1 MPIKL
6 RRVYLDTIRE
16 RYKNAPKSIK
26 KIILDEFCQVCG
38 YSRKYAIRILNR
50 QIEPRVN
57 RPGPK
62 PKYGPVVTNHL
73 RTLWL
78 AMNRMCSKKMVV
90 AIPLWLEFYKEADS
104 SLKNQLLQMSASTID
119 RYLKPFKQPFKKGI
133 STTSPSMIKNR
144 IPIKLLDGDVT
155 EPGFV
160 ESDTVAHCGD
170 SASGPFNSSLTVTD
184 LYSGW
189 TENRALGAK
198 TAEQVKTQLEKI
210 EEHLPFML
218 QGFAADSGSEFINE
232 ELEGYLKNR
241 LKPVEFVRRRPYKK
255 NDNAH
260 VEQKNWTH
268 VRELFGYQRFDHPD
282 DVAKMNEIYQAYW
295 NPLWNFFNP
304 VMKLKKKTR
313 VGGRII
319 KEYDEPKTPM
329 QRLLESPHLPS
340 HQKRKLK
347 EKFSL
352 KNPFYLKEQLDKKLK
367 EFFESVD
374 KRNRKLTGS

>member
-1 MPIKL
+1 
-6 RRVYLDTIRE
+6 V
-16 RYKNAPKSIK
+16 
-26 KIILDEFCQVCG
+26 
-38 YSRKYAIRILNR
+38 
-50 QIEPRVN
+50 
-57 RPGPK
+57 
-62 PKYGPVVTNHL
+62 NHL

-78 AMNRMCSKKMVV
+78 AMNKMCSKKMVV
-90 AIPLWLEFYKEADS
+90 AIPLWLEFYKDAD
-104 SLKNQLLQMSASTID
+104 KTIKDQLNQMSASTID
-119 RYLKPFKQPFKKGI
+119 RYLKPFKQPLNKGI

-144 IPIKLLDGDVT
+144 IPIKLLDEEVK

-184 LYSGW
+184 LYSAW

-198 TAEQVKTQLEKI
+198 TAEQVMIQLKKI
-210 EEHLPFML
+210 EEGLPFML
-218 QGFAADSGSEFINE
+218 LGFASDSGSEFINE
-232 ELEGYLKNR
+232 QLETHLKNR

-282 DVAKMNEIYQAYW
+282 DIAKMNEIYQAYW
-295 NPLWNFFNP
+295 NPLWNYFTP

-313 VGGRII
+313 IGGRLI

-329 QRLLESPHLPS
+329 QRLLESPHLPN
-340 HQKRKLK
+340 HQKRALK
-347 EKFSL
+347 ENFSL

-374 KRNRKLTGS
+374 KRSSKLTGS

>member
-26 KIILDEFCQVCG
+26 QIILNEFCQVCG

-62 PKYGPVVTNHL
+62 PKYGPVVVNHL

-78 AMNRMCSKKMVV
+78 AMNKMCSKKMVV
-90 AIPLWLEFYKEADS
+90 AIPLWLEFYKDAD
-104 SLKNQLLQMSASTID
+104 KTIKDQLNQMSASTID
-119 RYLKPFKQPFKKGI
+119 RYLKPFKQPLNKGI

-144 IPIKLLDGDVT
+144 IPIKLLDEEVK

-184 LYSGW
+184 LYSAW

-198 TAEQVKTQLEKI
+198 TAEQVMIQLKKI
-210 EEHLPFML
+210 EEGLPFML
-218 QGFAADSGSEFINE
+218 LGFASDSGSEFINE
-232 ELEGYLKNR
+232 QLETHLKNR

-282 DVAKMNEIYQAYW
+282 DIAKMNEIYQAYW
-295 NPLWNFFNP
+295 NPLWNYFTP

-313 VGGRII
+313 IGGRLI

-329 QRLLESPHLPS
+329 QRLLESPHLPN
-340 HQKRKLK
+340 HQKRALK
-347 EKFSL
+347 ENFSL

-374 KRNRKLTGS
+374 KRSSKLTGS